1 MMTKTKT
8 PPRCTTTGTA
18 KKQSI
23 AKSSNCILSLKRAA
37 VKLAITAD
45 LVLLL
50 AALGSLNI
58 PTTIAALQA
67 AKGVRTEAARLLG
80 IDYQRLKRKLTK
92 YGLAP

>member
-8 PPRCTTTGTA
+8 PPRCTTTETA

-23 AKSSNCILSLKRAA
+23 AKSSNCILSLPRAA

-58 PTTIAALQA
+58 PTTIGSTLALNA
-67 AKGVRTEAARLLG
+67 LCGL
-80 IDYQRLKRKLTK
+80 ILKQEENIHENV
-92 YGLAP
+92 